1 MGSTRTR
8 KSINNQKSDFSIS
21 VYVDA
26 VDDPMGL
33 LCKDYESD
41 VCKGSPVY
49 QSNVFGG
56 RDLGNVS
63 FIHL

>member
-1 MGSTRTR
+1 MGSTRMR
-8 KSINNQKSDFSIS
+8 KSMNNKKSNLIIS
-21 VYVDA
+21 VSVDP

-33 LCKDYESD
+33 LSKDYKSG

-63 FIHL
+63 SIHL

>member
-1 MGSTRTR
+1 MGSTQTR
-8 KSINNQKSDFSIS
+8 KSMNNKKSDFCIS
-21 VYVDA
+21 VYVDP

-33 LCKDYESD
+33 LCKDYESS

-56 RDLGNVS
+56 RDLGNFS
-63 FIHL
+63 SIHL

>member
-1 MGSTRTR
+1 M
-8 KSINNQKSDFSIS
+8 NNQKSDLSIS
-21 VYVDA
+21 VSVDP

-33 LCKDYESD
+33 LCKDYESG
-41 VCKGSPVY
+41 VWKGSPVY